1 MPQKL
6 PEFVAAVD
14 LGSNSFH
21 MLVCSLTDDKL
32 QTIDRLKEMVRLA
45 SGLDKHKYLD
55 EETQQRALNCLERF
69 GQRIGQFPASSVQI
83 VGTNT
88 LRTASNAQQFIAKAE
103 QALGHPI
110 HVISGTEE
118 ARLIYQGVA
127 HSLETNAKRR
137 FVMDIGGGSTE
148 YIIGTGKKSQ
158 RKESVPI
165 GCVSMSQKFFKHG
178 KITQKSFYQAILHA
192 EQLLEPYQRDFHFT
206 HWDEAIGASGTL
218 RSINQILMENGWSNN
233 GITLDGLQKLTR
245 YLIKKK
251 HLEQI
256 NLDGLDPERVDILPG
271 GLAIIYATFMSL
283 GLQQMTVSEGALREG
298 LIVDLVGRIHNHDIR
313 SDTIKVLAKR
323 YHTEKKHAHQIK
335 ETLSSLVSQLTLPP
349 AIEPDIALQWLN
361 WAADLHE
368 IGHDIAHNQYQKHS
382 AYIIENA
389 DLPGFSRQDQLLL
402 GALVLSHRRKLS
414 FKTFNNLPSPW
425 DKTMVY
431 LSILLRLTVV
441 LHRNRNEADLPP
453 FECTLTGQTLA
464 LKFPTDWL
472 AQYPLTLADLN
483 DEAKHLSNIGF
494 QLSFD

>member
-1 MPQKL
+1 
-6 PEFVAAVD
+6 
-14 LGSNSFH
+14 
-21 MLVCSLTDDKL
+21 
-32 QTIDRLKEMVRLA
+32 
-45 SGLDKHKYLD
+45 
-55 EETQQRALNCLERF
+55 
-69 GQRIGQFPASSVQI
+69 
-83 VGTNT
+83 
-88 LRTASNAQQFIAKAE
+88 
-103 QALGHPI
+103 
-110 HVISGTEE
+110 
-118 ARLIYQGVA
+118 
-127 HSLETNAKRR
+127 
-137 FVMDIGGGSTE
+137 
-148 YIIGTGKKSQ
+148 
-158 RKESVPI
+158 
-165 GCVSMSQKFFKHG
+165 
-178 KITQKSFYQAILHA
+178 LHA
-192 EQLLEPYQRDFHFT
+192 EQLLEPYQRDFHFS

-233 GITLDGLQKLTR
+233 GITLDGLQKLSR

-256 NLDGLDPERVDILPG
+256 NLDGLDPERADILPG

-313 SDTIKVLAKR
+313 SDTIKILAKR

-335 ETLSSLVSQLTLPP
+335 ETLRSLVSQLTLPP

-431 LSILLRLTVV
+431 LSILLRLAVV

-453 FECTLTGQTLA
+453 FKCTLTGQTLT
-464 LKFPTDWL
+464 LKFPSDWL

>member
-1 MPQKL
+1 MPQK
-6 PEFVAAVD
+6 PSEFVAAVD

-192 EQLLEPYQRDFHFT
+192 EQLLEPYQRDFHFS

-233 GITLDGLQKLTR
+233 GITLDGLQKLSR

-251 HLEQI
+251 
-256 NLDGLDPERVDILPG
+256 
-271 GLAIIYATFMSL
+271 T
-283 GLQQMTVSEGALREG
+283 LR
-298 LIVDLVGRIHNHDIR
+298 
-313 SDTIKVLAKR
+313 A
-323 YHTEKKHAHQIK
+323 
-335 ETLSSLVSQLTLPP
+335 
-349 AIEPDIALQWLN
+349 
-361 WAADLHE
+361 
-368 IGHDIAHNQYQKHS
+368 NQS
-382 AYIIENA
+382 
-389 DLPGFSRQDQLLL
+389 
-402 GALVLSHRRKLS
+402 
-414 FKTFNNLPSPW
+414 
-425 DKTMVY
+425 
-431 LSILLRLTVV
+431 
-441 LHRNRNEADLPP
+441 
-453 FECTLTGQTLA
+453 
-464 LKFPTDWL
+464 
-472 AQYPLTLADLN
+472 
-483 DEAKHLSNIGF
+483 
-494 QLSFD
+494 

>member
-1 MPQKL
+1 LPQKT

-32 QTIDRLKEMVRLA
+32 QTVDRLKEMVRLA

-55 EETQQRALNCLERF
+55 DITQQQALQCLERF
-69 GQRIGQFPASSVQI
+69 GQRIKQFPSGSVQI

-88 LRTASNAQQFIAKAE
+88 LRTASNAQQFITKAE

-165 GCVSMSQKFFKHG
+165 GCVSMTHKFFKNN
-178 KITQKSFYQAILHA
+178 KVTQKSFQQAILHA
-192 EQLLEPYQRDFHFT
+192 EQLLEPYQRDFHFS

-218 RSINQILMENGWSNN
+218 RSINQILMENDWSNN
-233 GITLDGLQKLTR
+233 GITLDGLQKLAR

-251 HLEQI
+251 HLEHV
-256 NLDGLDPERVDILPG
+256 NLDGLDPERLDILPG

-313 SDTIKVLAKR
+313 SETIKILAKR

-335 ETLSSLVSQLTLPP
+335 ETLRSLVSQLTLPP
-349 AIEPDIALQWLN
+349 AIEPGIALQWLN

-368 IGHDIAHNQYQKHS
+368 IGHDIAHNQYHKHS

-402 GALVLSHRRKLS
+402 GALVISHRRKLS
-414 FKTFNNLPSPW
+414 FKTFNNLPYPW
-425 DKTMVY
+425 DKNMIYLVMV
-431 LSILLRLTVV
+431 LRLAVV

-453 FECTLTGQTLA
+453 FKCTLNGQTLI

-483 DEAKHLSNIGF
+483 DEAKHLTNIGF
-494 QLSFD
+494 QLTFE